1 MMAKKKAAVTGR
13 PIGITRG
20 RAVAEELDR
29 YYDTGRQIR
38 QSIGGHHRPGEKVR
52 VDGETREKLMAEH
65 GISQDQFYK
74 TLDFACL
81 YSQNEFR
88 ALRRRVNSETQEPL
102 HWTHV
107 RTLLAFS
114 RDQVEQRTNCEK
126 LAIENGWSARRLLE
140 EVQKTRGGRRQGGG
154 PRFKYKNPLRW
165 TEEAQR
171 YLNGLFEEDDPD
183 SDSGSLVVDRVLS
196 TTRRKR
202 KELIDLAAAAA
213 VVSELAGQLAERAKR
228 AGRQR
233 RSKRPS

>member
-1 MMAKKKAAVTGR
+1 MAKKKAALTGR

-20 RAVAEELDR
+20 QAVAKEMAR
-29 YYDTGRQIR
+29 YYEIGRQIKD
-38 QSIGGHHRPGEKVR
+38 SIGSRLKVGEKVR

-65 GISQDQFYK
+65 GISRDQFYK

-81 YSQNEFR
+81 YLRKEFK
-88 ALRRRVNSETQEPL
+88 ALSRRVNAETQEPL

-114 RDQVEQRTNCEK
+114 RDQVGQRTQLEK
-126 LAIENGWSARRLLE
+126 QAIENGWSARRLLE
-140 EVQKTRGGRRQGGG
+140 EVQKARGERRQGGG
-154 PRFKYKNPLRW
+154 PRFKYKDPLRW

-171 YLNGLFEEDDPD
+171 YLKGLFEEDDPD

-213 VVSELAGQLAERAKR
+213 VVSELAVLLAERAKR
-228 AGRQR
+228 VGRQR
-233 RSKRPS
+233 HSKRPS